1 MRVRGAIVAISLGL
15 ATCASAA
22 TTDQETLEKTVDKYL
37 SSFDAPKKGL
47 CVCLS
52 DTMFTFGRKRVGV
65 IERASGSDGSG
76 AHVLVNC
83 HVPSYDANGATIGQ
97 VPVTCAD
104 WVPLSK

>member
-1 MRVRGAIVAISLGL
+1 MRVLGAIVAISLGF

-65 IERASGSDGSG
+65 IERATGADGSG
-76 AHVLVNC
+76 NHVLVNC
-83 HVPSYDANGATIGQ
+83 HVPAYDSNGAIIGMA
-97 VPVTCAD
+97 PVACAD